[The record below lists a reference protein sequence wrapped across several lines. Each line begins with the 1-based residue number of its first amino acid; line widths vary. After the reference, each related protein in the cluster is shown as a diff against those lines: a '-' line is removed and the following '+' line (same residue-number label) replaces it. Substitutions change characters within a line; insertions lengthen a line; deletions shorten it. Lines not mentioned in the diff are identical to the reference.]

1 VPLACEASALPYELH
16 PLLCN
21 GILYIVINYTI
32 DDAYVCIYLFS
43 RNKKY
48 RVSSA
53 RDDVD
58 VGEAF
63 VQPSSCAFVLAAQ
76 TASPFSFISVFLF

>member
-1 VPLACEASALPYELH
+1 M
-16 PLLCN
+16 
-21 GILYIVINYTI
+21 I
-32 DDAYVCIYLFS
+32 DDAYVCIYVFS

-63 VQPSSCAFVLAAQ
+63 VQPSSCAFAAQ
-76 TASPFSFISVFLF
+76 TASPLSFISVFLF